1 MSIESMMP
9 YSHLILCRPLFLPP
23 SIFPSIRVFKSVS
36 SSHQMAKGLEFIFSI
51 NPSNE
56 YSILI
61 SFTMDWLLGY
71 PYCWHIIIHSS
82 LWMICFSLSLFFFL
96 VCLAKG
102 LSVLF
107 VLKNKLLVLIFSIVF
122 LISFLFTFSL
132 VFIVSFLLLTLG
144 LIYIFFWFQ
153 EL

>member
-1 MSIESMMP
+1 MP

-36 SSHQMAKGLEFIFSI
+36 SSHQMAKVLEFIFSI